1 VYFVIHSSL
10 GTSSFVIAHTEENT
24 VVEQPKLQQ
33 AQLEVASLG
42 PCKFMSPLNRSS
54 QPDEGLSSFVPD
66 DMRLLYEP
74 RFRLGQPTPDL
85 SFERAGARQQIFF
98 DPAKTR
104 VAVVTC
110 GGLCPGINNVIR
122 TLVMELDHNYGVQDI
137 LGIRFG
143 YAGLQVDSS
152 RPPLQL
158 THEVV
163 EDIHHRGGTILG
175 SSRGRQD
182 PRQTVDFLEQREI
195 DILFCIGGDGTQ
207 RGAHGIA
214 EEITRRRLPISIV
227 GIPKTIDNDI
237 KFCYRTFGFYTA
249 VAEAEKVIDCAHVEA
264 KGVFNGVGLVKLMGR
279 EAGFI
284 AAAAT
289 VASGEAN
296 FTLIPEKTFAL
307 EGPQGFLLALER
319 RLAAREHAVVVVAEG
334 AGQDLL
340 SETSG
345 GTDALGNPKLGD
357 IGLFLKQQIGE
368 YFAKEK
374 IPVSV
379 KYFDPSYYIRSVPA
393 NAADSL
399 LCEQLGRK
407 AVHAGM
413 AGKTDLL
420 IGLWHNHLIHV
431 PLAVL
436 TGMKKRLSTAGELWT
451 SVRSLTGQQKWFDLP
466 EE

>member
-1 VYFVIHSSL
+1 M
-10 GTSSFVIAHTEENT
+10 
-24 VVEQPKLQQ
+24 VEQPSLQQ
-33 AQLEVASLG
+33 AQLEVATLG
-42 PCKFMSPLNRSS
+42 PCRFRSPLKRSS
-54 QPDEGLSSFVPD
+54 QPGVVLSSFVPD
-66 DMRLLYEP
+66 DMRVLYEP
-74 RFRLGQPTPDL
+74 RFQLGQSPPDL
-85 SFERAGARQQIFF
+85 CFERAGARQEIFF

-104 VAVVTC
+104 AAMVTC

-122 TLVMELDHNYGVQDI
+122 TLVMELDHNYGVQDV

-143 YAGLQVDSS
+143 YEGLQTDQG
-152 RPPLQL
+152 RPPLKL
-158 THEVV
+158 THDVV

-175 SSRGRQD
+175 TSRGHRE
-182 PRQTVDFLEQREI
+182 PRATVDFLVKEQI

-207 RGAHGIA
+207 RGAHQISA
-214 EEITRRRLPISIV
+214 EVARRRLPIAIV

-237 KFCYRTFGFYTA
+237 KYCYRTFGFYTA
-249 VAEAEKVIDCAHVEA
+249 VAEAEKVIDCAHIEA
-264 KGVFNGVGLVKLMGR
+264 KGVLNGVGLVKLMGR

-296 FTLIPEKTFAL
+296 FTLIPEEPFAL
-307 EGPQGFLLALER
+307 EGRQGFLPALRR

-340 SETSG
+340 SAASDQCDASG
-345 GTDALGNPKLGD
+345 DRRLGD
-357 IGLFLKQQIGE
+357 IGLFLKQKIID
-368 YFAKEK
+368 YFAKESV
-374 IPVSV
+374 PVSV
-379 KYFDPSYYIRSVPA
+379 KYFDPSYYIRSVAA

-399 LCEQLGRK
+399 LCEQLARK

-431 PLAVL
+431 PLAVS
-436 TGMKKRLSTAGELWT
+436 TGMKKRLSTEGELWT
-451 SVRSLTGQQKWFDLP
+451 SVLSLTGQEKWKETP
-466 EE
+466 EK

>member
-1 VYFVIHSSL
+1 M
-10 GTSSFVIAHTEENT
+10 
-24 VVEQPKLQQ
+24 QQ
-33 AQLEVASLG
+33 AQLEVATLG
-42 PCKFMSPLNRSS
+42 PCRFRSPLKRSS
-54 QPDEGLSSFVPD
+54 QPGVGREPVSSSFVPD
-66 DMRLLYEP
+66 DMRVLYEP
-74 RFRLGQPTPDL
+74 RFQLGESTPDL
-85 SFERAGARQQIFF
+85 CFERAGARQEIFF
-98 DPAKTR
+98 DPEKTR
-104 VAVVTC
+104 AAVVTC

-122 TLVMELDHNYGVQDI
+122 TLVMELDHNYGVQDV

-143 YAGLQVDSS
+143 YDGLQTDQG
-152 RPPLQL
+152 RPPLKL
-158 THEVV
+158 THDVV

-175 SSRGRQD
+175 TSRGHREPQA
-182 PRQTVDFLEQREI
+182 TVDFLVKEQI

-207 RGAHGIA
+207 RGAHQIA
-214 EEITRRRLPISIV
+214 AEVARRRLPIAIV

-237 KFCYRTFGFYTA
+237 KYCYRTFGFYTA
-249 VAEAEKVIDCAHVEA
+249 VAEAEKVIDCAHIEA
-264 KGVFNGVGLVKLMGR
+264 KGVLNGVGLVKLMGR

-296 FTLIPEKTFAL
+296 FTLIPEEPFAL
-307 EGPQGFLLALER
+307 EGRQGFLPALRR

-340 SETSG
+340 SAASDQCDASG
-345 GTDALGNPKLGD
+345 DRRLGD
-357 IGLFLKQQIGE
+357 IGLFLKQQIVD
-368 YFAKEK
+368 YFAKVS
-374 IPVSV
+374 IPVGV
-379 KYFDPSYYIRSVPA
+379 KYFDPSYYIRSVAA

-399 LCEQLGRK
+399 LCEQLARK

-431 PLAVL
+431 PLAVS
-436 TGMKKRLSTAGELWT
+436 TGMKKRLSTEGELWT
-451 SVRSLTGQQKWFDLP
+451 SVLSLTGQEKWYEAS

>member
-1 VYFVIHSSL
+1 M
-10 GTSSFVIAHTEENT
+10 T
-24 VVEQPKLQQ
+24 EQPKLQQ
-33 AQLEVASLG
+33 AELEITTLG
-42 PCKFMSPLNRSS
+42 PCRYKSPLKRSS
-54 QPDEGLSSFVPD
+54 QPGEGMSSFVPD
-66 DMRLLYEP
+66 NTCVLYEP
-74 RFRLGQPTPDL
+74 RFRQGQPTSTL
-85 SFERAGARQQIFF
+85 SFERAGARQEIFF

-104 VAVVTC
+104 AAVVTC

-122 TLVMELDHNYGVQDI
+122 TLVMELDHNYGVRDV

-143 YAGLQVDSS
+143 YAGMQPGKGRAPV
-152 RPPLQL
+152 QL
-158 THEVV
+158 THDMV

-182 PRQTVDFLEQREI
+182 SQQTVAFLQQNKV

-207 RGAHGIA
+207 RGAHELAA
-214 EEITRRRLPISIV
+214 EISSRNLPIAIV

-264 KGVFNGVGLVKLMGR
+264 KGVLNGVGLVKLMGR

-284 AAAAT
+284 AAGAT

-296 FTLIPEKTFAL
+296 FTLIPEKLFAL
-307 EGPQGFLLALER
+307 EGPQGLLPALER

-340 SETSG
+340 SDASEE
-345 GTDALGNPKLGD
+345 TDASGNRRLGD
-357 IGLFLKQQIGE
+357 IGLFLKKQIGE
-368 YFAKEK
+368 YFTKRE

-379 KYFDPSYYIRSVPA
+379 KYFDPSYYIRSVAA

-399 LCEQLGRK
+399 LCEQLARK

-431 PLAVL
+431 PLAVS
-436 TGMKKRLSTAGELWT
+436 TGMKKRLSTSGELWT
-451 SVRSLTGQQKWFDLP
+451 SVLSLTGQEKWNKSSP
-466 EE
+466 T